1 MRILIAEDEVTIARA
16 LKVMLEKDK
25 YTVDLVHNG
34 NDALDYIRA
43 AAYDALY
50 QEYIALHDYF
60 GRGANDVMKRLRDL
74 SAAVKEQAYAKH
86 E

>member
-1 MRILIAEDEVTIARA
+1 MSCLSD
-16 LKVMLEKDK
+16 
-25 YTVDLVHNG
+25 
-34 NDALDYIRA
+34 IRYQPDPA
-43 AAYDALY
+43 QADAYDTLY
-50 QEYIALHDYF
+50 REYAALHDYF